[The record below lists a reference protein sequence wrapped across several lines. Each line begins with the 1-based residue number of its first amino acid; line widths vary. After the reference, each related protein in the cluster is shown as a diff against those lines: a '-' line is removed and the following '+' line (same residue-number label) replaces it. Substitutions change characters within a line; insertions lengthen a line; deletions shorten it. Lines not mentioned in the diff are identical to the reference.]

1 MSKHRTARG
10 RDFNMQAFADGRGE
24 TVAVGNSQRNA
35 RGDLLGPGGKV
46 VANAGQIA
54 TNVHNKSN
62 KPTSKVVKLNPM
74 EQEVRRTEVVG
85 ADGISRW
92 EVTFADGSVEIQD
105 KEIDLDEVAHAT
117 KPKAS
122 KPAKQEIE
130 PEEDL

>member
-24 TVAVGNSQRNA
+24 TVAVGNSLRNA

-46 VANAGQIA
+46 VASAGQIA
-54 TNVHNKSN
+54 NKVHDKAN
-62 KPTSKVVKLNPM
+62 KPASKTVKLNPM

-85 ADGISRW
+85 ADGVSRW
-92 EVTFADGSVEIQD
+92 EVTFADGSVEIQE
-105 KEIDLDEVAHAT
+105 KEIDLDEVAPVT
-117 KPKAS
+117 KTKAE
-122 KPAKQEIE
+122 KPAKEEIE